1 MTLTRIEGTGGRVPS
16 KPVVLSVAE
25 ILPDMPDYSVERMLL
40 ASGAREVAGVDEA
53 GRGPLAGPVTAAA
66 VVLDAKALPSGINDS
81 KKLGP
86 KARARLLEK
95 IMASARVSVAH
106 ASVEEIDRLNVL
118 HASLLAMERAVAG
131 LRGRPCHVLVDGN
144 VVPGSLGCDAT
155 ALVKGDA
162 RSLSIAAASIIAKVT
177 RDRIM
182 EDLARK
188 FPGYGWERNAGY
200 PTKAHR
206 KALAELGV
214 TPHHRRS
221 FKTVRELL

>member
-1 MTLTRIEGTGGRVPS
+1 MPAAASADG
-16 KPVVLSVAE
+16 
-25 ILPDMPDYSVERMLL
+25 ILPGMPDYSVERTLR

-66 VVLDAKALPSGINDS
+66 VVLDASALPSGINDS

-86 KARARLLEK
+86 KARIRLLEEIK
-95 IMASARVSVAH
+95 ASAKVSVAH
-106 ASVEEIDRLNVL
+106 ASVEEIDRLNIL
-118 HASLLAMERAVAG
+118 RASLLAMERAVAG
-131 LRGRPCHVLVDGN
+131 LRGTPCHVLVDGK
-144 VVPGSLGCDAT
+144 VVPGALGCEAT
-155 ALVKGDA
+155 AIVKGDA
-162 RSLSIAAASIIAKVT
+162 RSLSIAAASIMAKVT

-182 EDLARK
+182 EDLAREY
-188 FPGYGWERNAGY
+188 PGYGWERNAGY

-206 KALAELGV
+206 DALAELGV

>member
-1 MTLTRIEGTGGRVPS
+1 M
-16 KPVVLSVAE
+16 PVVPPAAG
-25 ILPDMPDYSVERMLL
+25 ILPDYSVERALL
-40 ASGAREVAGVDEA
+40 ESGAREVAGVDEA

-66 VVLDAKALPSGINDS
+66 VVLDAKALPSGIDDS
-81 KKLGP
+81 KKLGT
-86 KARARLLEK
+86 KARERALEG
-95 IMASARVSVAH
+95 IMACARVSVAH
-106 ASVEEIDRLNVL
+106 ATVEEIDRLNIL
-118 HASLLAMERAVAG
+118 HASLLAMKRAVAG
-131 LRGRPCHVLVDGN
+131 LRGMPCHVLVDGN
-144 VVPGSLGCDAT
+144 MVPGSLGCEAT
-155 ALVKGDA
+155 AMVKGDS
-162 RSLSIAAASIIAKVT
+162 RSLSIAAASILAKVT

-206 KALAELGV
+206 EALAKLGV

>member
-1 MTLTRIEGTGGRVPS
+1 MPIVPS
-16 KPVVLSVAE
+16 A
-25 ILPDMPDYSVERMLL
+25 IDTLPDMPDYSVERMLH
-40 ASGAREVAGVDEA
+40 AGGARAVAGVDEA

-81 KKLGP
+81 KKLAP
-86 KARARLLEK
+86 KARVRLLK
-95 IMASARVSVAH
+95 NIMADAQVSVAH
-106 ASVEEIDRLNVL
+106 ASVEEIDKLNIL
-118 HASLLAMERAVAG
+118 HASLLAMKRAVAG
-131 LRGRPCHVLVDGN
+131 LHRTPCHVLIDGN

-162 RSLSIAAASIIAKVT
+162 RSLSIAAASIMAKVT

-182 EDLARK
+182 EDLARE

-206 KALAELGV
+206 EALADLGV

-221 FKTVRELL
+221 FRTVRELL

>member
-1 MTLTRIEGTGGRVPS
+1 MPVAPS
-16 KPVVLSVAE
+16 AID
-25 ILPDMPDYSVERMLL
+25 ILPDMPNYSVERMLY
-40 ASGAREVAGVDEA
+40 AGGARAVAGVDEA

-81 KKLGP
+81 KKLAP
-86 KARARLLEK
+86 KARVRLLKK
-95 IMASARVSVAH
+95 IMADAQVSVAH
-106 ASVEEIDRLNVL
+106 ASVEEIDRLNIL

-131 LRGRPCHVLVDGN
+131 LRRTPCHVLIDGN
-144 VVPGSLGCDAT
+144 MVPRCLGCDAT

-162 RSLSIAAASIIAKVT
+162 RSLSIAAASILAKVT

-182 EDLARK
+182 EDLARE

-206 KALAELGV
+206 KALADLGV

-221 FKTVRELL
+221 FRTVQEVL

>member
-1 MTLTRIEGTGGRVPS
+1 M
-16 KPVVLSVAE
+16 PVVLSADE
-25 ILPDMPDYSVERMLL
+25 MLPDMPDYSVERMLQ
-40 ASGAREVAGVDEA
+40 ARGAREVAGVDEA

-66 VVLDAKALPSGINDS
+66 VVLDAEALPSGINDS
-81 KKLGP
+81 KRLGP
-86 KARARLLEK
+86 KARVRLLEE
-95 IMASARVSVAH
+95 IMGCAKVSVAH
-106 ASVEEIDRLNVL
+106 ASVAEIDRLNIL

-131 LRGRPCHVLVDGN
+131 LRGTPCHVLVDGN

-155 ALVKGDA
+155 PLVKGDA
-162 RSLSIAAASIIAKVT
+162 RSLSIAAASIMAKVT

-182 EDLARK
+182 KDLARE

-206 KALAELGV
+206 DALADLGV

>member
-1 MTLTRIEGTGGRVPS
+1 MPIVPS
-16 KPVVLSVAE
+16 A
-25 ILPDMPDYSVERMLL
+25 IDTLPDMPDYSVERMLH
-40 ASGAREVAGVDEA
+40 AGGARAVAGVDEA

-81 KKLGP
+81 KKLAP
-86 KARARLLEK
+86 KARVRLLK
-95 IMASARVSVAH
+95 NIMADAQVSVAH
-106 ASVEEIDRLNVL
+106 ASVEEIDKLNIL
-118 HASLLAMERAVAG
+118 HASLLAMKRAVAG
-131 LRGRPCHVLVDGN
+131 LRRTPCHALIDGN
-144 VVPGSLGCDAT
+144 VVPGCLGCDAT

-162 RSLSIAAASIIAKVT
+162 RSLSIAAASILAKVT

-182 EDLARK
+182 EDLARE

-206 KALAELGV
+206 EALADLGV

-221 FKTVRELL
+221 FRTVREVL

>member
-1 MTLTRIEGTGGRVPS
+1 
-16 KPVVLSVAE
+16 
-25 ILPDMPDYSVERMLL
+25 MPDYSVERMLY
-40 ASGAREVAGVDEA
+40 ARGAREIAGVDEA

-66 VVLDAKALPSGINDS
+66 VVLDANALPSGINDS

-86 KARARLLEK
+86 KARDRLLEE
-95 IMASARVSVAH
+95 IVASAKVSVAH
-106 ASVEEIDRLNVL
+106 ASVEEIDKLNIL

-131 LRGRPCHVLVDGN
+131 LSGTPDHVLIDGN
-144 VVPGSLGCDAT
+144 VVPGSLGCSAT

-162 RSLSIAAASIIAKVT
+162 RSLSVAAASIAAKIA

-182 EDLARK
+182 EDLARE

-206 KALAELGV
+206 EALAVLGI